1 MRLVNLRLSH
11 FRGYKEETTVDL
23 GDLIVF
29 IGRNDSGK
37 SSLLDA
43 MNIFF
48 NDLVPEQ
55 DDLCVHATDQ
65 KVGITCV
72 FDDFPIQIVIDEQ
85 YPTDLATE
93 YLLNQSGQFEVKKVF
108 TCTGTGKVKA
118 ASIYALAYHPTS
130 DRYNDL
136 LSLSN
141 AKLKQRAR
149 DLGVDLTDVNQTIN
163 TSLRRAIWNHASDL
177 ERQRIEIELKSEA
190 AEKIWEQ
197 LKKYLP
203 LFALFKSD
211 RPSTDQD
218 SEAQDP
224 LKSAIKEAIRSQEE
238 TLNVI
243 AQRVKQE
250 VQNIAN
256 KTVEKIAEMNPE
268 LAREL
273 TPRVTNKNW
282 DSLFSVSLTG
292 DNDIPINKRG
302 SGTRRLVLLNFF
314 RAQAEKEAEGKASN
328 VIYAIEEPE
337 TSQHPHNQRLLVDAI
352 QDLASNDGC
361 QVFLTTHTPV
371 LARSF
376 PQNALRFVTQRN
388 GWPDIHSGHDERT
401 LTEITASLGVLPDH
415 GIKAFLGVEGRHDIT
430 FLKEISRILNQ
441 AGESVP
447 DLGKAEEDGSLVFV
461 PLGGSNL
468 DLWVSRLKGF
478 NRPEFYLMDR
488 DTEPPALPKYQ
499 PIATQLSQRTNCT
512 AWITKKRE
520 IENYIH
526 PDVIK
531 AGCPSYSGA
540 GHAFEDVPVLLAK
553 ALHEASD
560 TTQTWA
566 EVQANQGK
574 LGKKVSNAKRRLCG
588 DYALRMTPQYLT
600 QIDPDNEVRSWL
612 QLLGQALATNEQI
625 N

>member
-1 MRLVNLRLSH
+1 VRLVQLRLSH
-11 FRGYKEETTVDL
+11 FRGYKEETSVDL
-23 GDLIVF
+23 DDLVVL
-29 IGRNDSGK
+29 IGKNDSGK

-43 MNIFF
+43 MNIFL

-55 DDLCVHATDQ
+55 DDRCVHATDQ
-65 KVGITCV
+65 KVDITCV
-72 FDDFPIQIVIDEQ
+72 FDDLPSQIVIDEQ
-85 YPTDLATE
+85 YPTDLASE
-93 YLLNQSGQFEVKKVF
+93 YLLDQSGRFVAKKVF

-118 ASIYALAYHPTS
+118 ATVYALAYHPTA
-130 DRYNDL
+130 DKYDDL
-136 LSLSN
+136 LTLTN
-141 AKLKQRAR
+141 AKLKQRAK
-149 DLGVDLTDVNQTIN
+149 DLSVDLKTVNQTIN
-163 TSLRRAIWNHASDL
+163 TSLRRAIWNHAADL
-177 ERQRIEIELKSEA
+177 ERQQIEIELKSEA
-190 AEKIWEQ
+190 AERIWEQ
-197 LKKYLP
+197 LRKHFP
-203 LFALFKSD
+203 VFALFKSD

-224 LKSAIKEAIRSQEE
+224 LKLAIKEAIKSQED
-238 TLNVI
+238 TLNII

-250 VQNIAN
+250 VQSIAN

-314 RAQAEKEAEGKASN
+314 RAQAEKDAEGKASN
-328 VIYAIEEPE
+328 IIYAIEEPE

-361 QVFLTTHTPV
+361 QVILTTHTPV

-376 PQNALRFVTQRN
+376 PQSSLRFVTQRN
-388 GWPDIHSGHDERT
+388 GWPEIHSGHDEGT

-447 DLGKAEEDGSLVFV
+447 DLEKAEEDGRLVFV

-488 DTEPPALPKYQ
+488 DTEPPASPKYQ
-499 PIATQLSQRTNCT
+499 PIATQLSQRSNCT

-531 AGCPSYSGA
+531 AECPSYSGA

-566 EVQANQGK
+566 DLQANQEK

-588 DYALRMTPQYLT
+588 HFTLKMTPQYLT
-600 QIDPDNEVRSWL
+600 QIDPDNEVRLWL
-612 QLLGQALATNEQI
+612 QTLGQALSATE
-625 N
+625 